1 MRTAFVE
8 GLSELAAENPH
19 ILLVT
24 GDLGFGVLADFRER
38 FPDQFLNVGVAEQ
51 NLASVAA
58 GLALSGHIVFTYSIG
73 NFPTLR
79 CLEQIR
85 NDICY
90 HRANVNVVSVGGGLA
105 YGSLGMS
112 HHATEDMAIL
122 RVLPEM
128 MVVAPGDPVETRK
141 LLPQIVAHDGPAYL
155 RLGRAGES
163 HIVSSE
169 ATVKLGKPTTVRSGS
184 DLLLLTTGGMLPVA
198 VGVADQLDREGVSVH
213 VASVHTLSPL
223 DESVIRSMLEAFPTV
238 ITCEEHSIHG
248 GLGGCIAEVIAE
260 SGLNPTFRRLGLRGR
275 FAEGVGS
282 PEYLRAHNDIGHEA
296 LLDLAR
302 SLHAQAT
309 AFEVKAM
316 RS

>member
-1 MRTAFVE
+1 MRTAFVD
-8 GLSELAAENPH
+8 GLSELAAENPK
-19 ILLVT
+19 IVLVT
-24 GDLGFGVLADFRER
+24 GDLGFGVLDDFRER

-58 GLALSGHIVFTYSIG
+58 GLALTGHVVFTYSIG

-90 HRANVNVVSVGGGLA
+90 HRANVTIVSVGGGLA
-105 YGSLGMS
+105 YGSLGVS
-112 HHATEDMAIL
+112 HHATEDLAIL
-122 RVLPEM
+122 RALPEI
-128 MVVAPGDPVETRK
+128 MVVAPGDPVETKK

-163 HIVSSE
+163 SIVSPE
-169 ATVKLGKPTTVRSGS
+169 ATVKLGEPTTVRLGS

-198 VGVADQLDREGVSVH
+198 VGVADQLDREGVSVK
-213 VASVHTLSPL
+213 VASVHTLSPI
-223 DESVIRSMLEAFPTV
+223 DGAAIRSVLGTIPVV
-238 ITCEEHSIHG
+238 ITCEEHSIYG

-260 SGLNPTFRRLGLRGR
+260 AGINPTFRRLGLPGR

-282 PEYLRAHNDIGHEA
+282 QTYLREHNEIGHDA
-296 LLDLAR
+296 LLDLSR
-302 SLHAQAT
+302 SLHGNASRGDPK
-309 AFEVKAM
+309 EMK
-316 RS
+316 S

>member
-8 GLSELAAENPH
+8 GLSELAAENPN
-19 ILLVT
+19 IVLIT

-58 GLALSGHIVFTYSIG
+58 GLALTGHIVFAYSIG

-90 HRANVNVVSVGGGLA
+90 HRANVKIVTIGGGLA

-112 HHATEDMAIL
+112 HHATEDIAIL

-141 LLPQIVAHDGPAYL
+141 LLPQIMAHDGPAYL
-155 RLGRAGES
+155 RLGRAGECPIIS
-163 HIVSSE
+163 PE
-169 ATVKLGKPTTVRSGS
+169 ATVELGKPTTVRSGS

-198 VGVADQLDREGVSVH
+198 VGVADQLGKGGVSVR

-223 DESVIRSMLEAFPTV
+223 NKSVIHSMLEAVPAI
-238 ITCEEHSIHG
+238 ITCEEHSIYG

-260 SGLNPTFRRLGLRGR
+260 SDLNPTFRRFGLNGR
-275 FAEGVGS
+275 FAQGVGS
-282 PEYLRAHNDIGHEA
+282 QQYLRAHNQIGHEA

-309 AFEVKAM
+309 GFEPKPM
-316 RS
+316 RR

>member
-1 MRTAFVE
+1 MRTGFVE
-8 GLSELAAENPH
+8 GLSELAAENPN

-24 GDLGFGVLADFRER
+24 GDLGFGVLADFHER

-90 HRANVNVVSVGGGLA
+90 HQANVNIVSVGGGLA
-105 YGSLGMS
+105 YGALGMS
-112 HHATEDMAIL
+112 HHATEDIAIL

-141 LLPQIVAHDGPAYL
+141 LLPQIVAHDAPTYL
-155 RLGRAGES
+155 RLGRAGETP
-163 HIVSSE
+163 IVSPE
-169 ATVKLGKPTTVRSGS
+169 ATVKLGELTTVRSGS

-198 VGVADQLDREGVSVH
+198 VGVADQLGQEGVSVQ

-223 DESVIRSMLEAFPTV
+223 DEPMILSMVEAVPIV
-238 ITCEEHSIHG
+238 ITCEEHSIYG
-248 GLGGCIAEVIAE
+248 GLGGCVAEVIAE
-260 SGLNPTFRRLGLRGR
+260 SGLNPTFRRLGLPGR

-282 PEYLRAHNDIGHEA
+282 QEYLRAHNEIGHEA
-296 LLDLAR
+296 LLGLAR

-309 AFEVKAM
+309 GFEARTM

>member
-1 MRTAFVE
+1 M
-8 GLSELAAENPH
+8 
-19 ILLVT
+19 
-24 GDLGFGVLADFRER
+24 
-38 FPDQFLNVGVAEQ
+38 
-51 NLASVAA
+51 
-58 GLALSGHIVFTYSIG
+58 
-73 NFPTLR
+73 
-79 CLEQIR
+79 
-85 NDICY
+85 
-90 HRANVNVVSVGGGLA
+90 
-105 YGSLGMS
+105 
-112 HHATEDMAIL
+112 
-122 RVLPEM
+122 
-128 MVVAPGDPVETRK
+128 
-141 LLPQIVAHDGPAYL
+141 PQIVAHDGPAYL

-163 HIVSSE
+163 QIVSSE

-213 VASVHTLSPL
+213 VASVHTLSSL

>member
-8 GLSELAAENPH
+8 GLSELAAENPN
-19 ILLVT
+19 ILLLT
-24 GDLGFGVLADFRER
+24 GDLGFGVLADFCER

-90 HRANVNVVSVGGGLA
+90 HRANVNIVSVGGGLA

-112 HHATEDMAIL
+112 HHATEDLAIL

-163 HIVSSE
+163 SIVNPE
-169 ATVKLGKPTTVRSGS
+169 ATVKLGEPTTVRSGS
-184 DLLLLTTGGMLPVA
+184 DLLLLTTGGMLAVA
-198 VGVADQLDREGVSVH
+198 VGVADQLGQEGISTH

-223 DESVIRSMLEAFPTV
+223 EESVIHSMLKAVPAV
-238 ITCEEHSIHG
+238 ITCEEHSIYG

-260 SGLNPTFRRLGLRGR
+260 SGLNPTFRRMGLPGR

-282 PEYLRAHNDIGHEA
+282 QEYLRAHNEIGHEA

-309 AFEVKAM
+309 ALQAKAM